1 MNGEYRQELNWVEFS
16 KRRPP
21 KKYAEYIVATPLYDK
36 KEYVLELLHY
46 CQVQEFEC
54 EDEDSIKRRYKD
66 DWAFGEYKCGVQLLG
81 VADQNVHY
89 WLEGLELPKP
99 GRLINDWLQMEA
111 E

>member
-1 MNGEYRQELNWVEFS
+1 MNSEYRQELNWVEFS

-21 KKYAEYIVATPLYDK
+21 KKYAEYIVATPLYGK
-36 KEYVLELLHY
+36 KEYVLELLY
-46 CQVQEFEC
+46 YRPVQEFEC
-54 EDEDSIKRRYKD
+54 EDDDSIKRRYKD

-99 GRLINDWLQMEA
+99 GQLINEWLQMEA